1 MPAGPAPGGFA
12 YFAIAKFIRY
22 TAFCRWMIE
31 PRAIASVP
39 VCDYSSTHFA
49 DSTAFADPPSAFQAG
64 AARTVIGVL
73 VGSVVGLSIFS
84 GLLDRLPSNQT
95 TTLIF
100 FALLV
105 PIRILEWRFLLWWM
119 YREFPFSPGTR
130 GRLVTLGIL
139 TSFALDAIGI
149 LAALVIPGGIWIC

>member
-1 MPAGPAPGGFA
+1 
-12 YFAIAKFIRY
+12 
-22 TAFCRWMIE
+22 MIE
-31 PRAIASVP
+31 PRAIASASVS
-39 VCDYSSTHFA
+39 DYSSVHFA

-73 VGSVVGLSIFS
+73 VGSVAGLSIFS

-100 FALLV
+100 LALLV

-119 YREFPFSPGTR
+119 YREFPFSSGTR
-130 GRLVTLGIL
+130 RKIITLGIL
-139 TSFALDAIGI
+139 VSFALDVIGI
-149 LAALVIPGGIWIC
+149 FAALVIPGGIWIC